1 MKYFKLFENFISEP
15 LNEAMSFDD
24 IKDKYIENPYGI
36 GAQIIE
42 LIDSPAGRRM
52 LVFKHDNKYDRD
64 KIEANLKSIG
74 IPAKK
79 LSTSKADK
87 AYKYPY
93 EVTLHESEAFDINEG
108 KIDKATIMVAKHK
121 AGHMVMN
128 VHHWNEER
136 HLKDYMDSNKNSGD
150 NFYEVSK
157 KELDSKIA
165 DLQKEYNIKD
175 KDIQVYEAKVNEY
188 VKQDQQ
194 KAIDILTKELK
205 WNAAEVNIP
214 TAEEIS
220 AYSTGGNK
228 LSADNGLI
236 YWGMAGQ
243 SLVKDIKDA
252 LAK

>member
-15 LNEAMSFDD
+15 LNEAMSFDE
-24 IKDKYIENPYGI
+24 IKDKYLENPYGI

-42 LIDSPAGRRM
+42 FIEGERGNGNRLI
-52 LVFKHDNKYDRD
+52 FKHDSRFSRD
-64 KIEANLKSIG
+64 KIEAKLKTMG
-74 IPAKK
+74 FAAKK
-79 LSTSKADK
+79 LSKSTADK

-93 EVTLHESEAFDINEG
+93 EVTLYESEAFDINEG

-165 DLQKEYNIKD
+165 DLQKEYNVKD
-175 KDIQVYEAKVNEY
+175 KDIQVYEAKVSEAYKHKFEIGAY
-188 VKQDQQ
+188 VKFGREKARIDNVYTSSSG
-194 KAIDILTKELK
+194 KAMYTIGSGKRGAIDVE
-205 WNAAEVNIP
+205 AQDV
-214 TAEEIS
+214 
-220 AYSTGGNK
+220 
-228 LSADNGLI
+228 
-236 YWGMAGQ
+236 
-243 SLVKDIKDA
+243 DA
-252 LAK
+252 KN